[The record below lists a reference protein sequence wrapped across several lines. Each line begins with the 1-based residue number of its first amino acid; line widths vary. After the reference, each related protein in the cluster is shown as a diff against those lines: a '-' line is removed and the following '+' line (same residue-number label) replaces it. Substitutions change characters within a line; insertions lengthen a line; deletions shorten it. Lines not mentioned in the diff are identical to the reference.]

1 MYFPDKKLDFNDNF
15 SFILPSISSS
25 AQTAWH
31 RPEIF
36 AEHPCEIEGV
46 PETETGRNLL
56 DRVLLPPQ
64 EIPGQRHPVAQHIT
78 LRTLSEHRPEKPVQ
92 SRHAAAEPLCQR
104 GAGEIHLRIPLNVFE
119 DRIQASEQPALRKGS
134 RLLPEHLQ
142 ETETETRNFRLRPRL
157 FRPEQLQAAVVQR
170 AILPHSLR
178 PEHKRGAKA
187 DPFPQQRHKRPLH
200 FKRKALRLRWR
211 RTEKPERRHLR
222 NHNHLSRP
230 GEKFPPSDLVSELPL
245 RHALHQQTGKI
256 SPQQIPVSLPMRL
269 I

>member
-142 ETETETRNFRLRPRL
+142 EPEAETRNFRLRPRL
-157 FRPEQLQAAVVQR
+157 FRPEQLQAAVVQAR
-170 AILPHSLR
+170 YSPILSVRNTNGAQR
-178 PEHKRGAKA
+178 PIRSPSSGTSAPCTSNAKRFDSAGDGLKN
-187 DPFPQQRHKRPLH
+187 
-200 FKRKALRLRWR
+200 
-211 RTEKPERRHLR
+211 R
-222 NHNHLSRP
+222 ND
-230 GEKFPPSDLVSELPL
+230 G
-245 RHALHQQTGKI
+245 T
-256 SPQQIPVSLPMRL
+256 
-269 I
+269 